1 MHSKT
6 MHRMQNIH
14 KNGWSLNSENQNIL
28 LGNAFCFVVFIILLF
43 KFHSVASSS
52 ILGISYSIFIIAY
65 IFGRFGIAGLYK
77 PLPRN
82 NSFTPSVS
90 VVIPAFNEEETIF
103 RNIELWLQQSY
114 PNFEVIVVNDG
125 STDKTL
131 AALQSLKSKYSD
143 EKLAVIS
150 YEKNSGK
157 RFAQKLGFERSKND
171 IIVIADS
178 DSFPAHPESI
188 MEIVQQFQD
197 PEVGGVSGCT
207 DIANPVNWLSKS
219 QKTRYF
225 IAFNRYKRCEAVSG
239 SVICLSGCFSA
250 IRRTALLQILDTWY
264 NQTFLGNRTT
274 YGDDRAL
281 TTYLLK
287 NNWKTV
293 YAPTAKAQTYVPTN
307 FKKFWKQQLRWQK
320 SFIRETIVG
329 GKFIWKKPRTALHFY
344 LGAAVTFASFGIAL
358 YTIWLLP
365 IITKGSFLP
374 MLYTVGI
381 TLISTLYIVD
391 YRMHFNDNFWIYAP
405 VYALMSASVLIWRMP
420 FAIAAINDGKWG
432 TRGNKI
438 K

>member
-1 MHSKT
+1 
-6 MHRMQNIH
+6 MQNIQKPH
-14 KNGWSLNSENQNIL
+14 GAKTLKIRTFYWATFSV
-28 LGNAFCFVVFIILLF
+28 FVVFIILLF
-43 KFHSVASSS
+43 KFHSVASAN
-52 ILGISYSIFIIAY
+52 ILGVAYSIFIIAY

-77 PLPRN
+77 PILKN
-82 NSFTPSVS
+82 NNFTPSVS
-90 VVIPAFNEEETIF
+90 VVIPAFNEEDTIF
-103 RNIELWLQQSY
+103 KNIELWLQQSY

-131 AALQSLKSKYSD
+131 DALKALKSKYSD

-150 YEKNSGK
+150 YEKNGGK

-178 DSFPAHPESI
+178 DSFPAQPDSI
-188 MEIVQQFQD
+188 MEIVQQFQN

-207 DIANPVNWLSKS
+207 DIANPINWLSKS

-225 IAFNRYKRCEAVSG
+225 IAFNRYKRCEAVTG

-250 IRRTALLQILDTWY
+250 IRRAALLQILDVWY
-264 NQTFLGNRTT
+264 NQTFLGSRAT

-293 YAPTAKAQTYVPTN
+293 YAPTAKAKTYVPTN
-307 FKKFWKQQLRWQK
+307 FRKFWKQQLRWQK
-320 SFIRETIVG
+320 SYIRETIIG
-329 GKFIWKKPRTALHFY
+329 GKFIWKKPRAALHFY
-344 LGAAVTFASFGIAL
+344 LGAFVTFASFGIAL

-365 IITKGSFLP
+365 LFTKGSFTP
-374 MLYTVGI
+374 FLYLLGI
-381 TLISTLYIVD
+381 VLISTLSIVD

-405 VYALMSASVLIWRMP
+405 VYAIMSAVVLVWRIP
-420 FAIAAINDGKWG
+420 FAIAGIKDGKWG
-432 TRGNKI
+432 TRDGKI